1 MEKSRRNKDK
11 RRKKSR
17 KEVEMAR
24 SMGKKKR
31 GK

>member
-1 MEKSRRNKDK
+1 VKKSRRNKNK
-11 RRKKSR
+11 KRKKSR
-17 KEVEMAR
+17 KEVEMAK